1 MTPWTV
7 ACQAPLSMEFFRQEY
22 RSGLPF
28 PPPGH
33 LPDPGIKPESA
44 AAPALPGGF
53 FTTEPPGKSRDVM
66 HEGPARGGDTQ
77 PCAQLSPSLESRA
90 GQLSFQLWPLIYAKT
105 EASGGK
111 PAGHEPL

>member
-1 MTPWTV
+1 MDSV
-7 ACQAPLSMEFFRQEY
+7 ALQAPLSMGFPRQEY
-22 RSGLPF
+22 LSGLPF

-44 AAPALPGGF
+44 AAPAGGF

-66 HEGPARGGDTQ
+66 HEGPARGGETQ

-105 EASGGK
+105 EASGEK
-111 PAGHEPL
+111 HAGHEPL